1 VIVFM
6 KIFELRPIAD
16 NKLIGSIYAG
26 GVIVCA
32 KDEKSARRLANMKF
46 GIAVPKPLSGEN
58 IVTLPWSNPK
68 VVNCIEI
75 DGSEFPQDKA
85 GIIKKI
91 S

>member
-1 VIVFM
+1 M

-16 NKLIGSIYAG
+16 NNLIGSTYAG
-26 GVIVCA
+26 RVIVCA
-32 KDEKSARRLANMKF
+32 KNEKSARRLANMEF
-46 GIAVPKPLSGEN
+46 GVAVPKPLPGEN

-75 DGSEFPQDKA
+75 DGSGFLQDKA
-85 GIIKKI
+85 RIIKKI